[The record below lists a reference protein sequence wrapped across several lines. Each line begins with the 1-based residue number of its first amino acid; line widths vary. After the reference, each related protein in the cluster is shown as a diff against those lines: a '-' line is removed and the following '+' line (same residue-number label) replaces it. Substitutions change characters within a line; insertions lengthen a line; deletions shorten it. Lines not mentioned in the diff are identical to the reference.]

1 MGEVSK
7 RQSPIDRRRMNKI
20 RAFGERRWNRS
31 LVRLVFNFRFADQH
45 HGNVVA
51 NRVHAAALSAFQAL
65 AAFGE
70 IDRRFAKGTNKYL
83 KKLRI
88 HGHSDEM
95 LPQDPE
101 GIPGTDTEFGY
112 LKNSVLSPEFSQN
125 STPLLPLRRPHPPSH
140 LQLPC
145 QIDVQELRRS
155 D

>member
-70 IDRRFAKGTNKYL
+70 IDRRFAKGTNKNL

-88 HGHSDEM
+88 HGHSEEM
-95 LPQDPE
+95 LPQRSGQGGDR
-101 GIPGTDTEFGY
+101 
-112 LKNSVLSPEFSQN
+112 K
-125 STPLLPLRRPHPPSH
+125 ST
-140 LQLPC
+140 
-145 QIDVQELRRS
+145 
-155 D
+155 